1 MKPKS
6 FAIPIAFCDYTVEI
20 VPAIKG
26 AAGECDF
33 AKRRIRVDAGT
44 SAENWRATL
53 WHEVMHALLYE
64 LGREKLSDDEALV
77 EGLAISIMR
86 IRTQIPSL

>member
-1 MKPKS
+1 MKKK
-6 FAIPIAFCDYTVEI
+6 FRIPVAFVDYTVEL
-20 VPAIKG
+20 VKELPG

-33 AKRRIRVDAGT
+33 AKRRIRIAEGT

-53 WHEVMHALLYE
+53 FHEYFHALLYE
-64 LGREKLSDDEALV
+64 LGREKLADDEALV

-86 IRTQIPSL
+86 LRTDIPHL